1 MMASHASRQWHSG
14 ILTCRIKIG
23 QSRTESGD
31 NSVICTRQQSR
42 KMSLSPSHNVAPD
55 TTPPES
61 CHIKDLLNKNINGV
75 NVESLPYPVD
85 PDAQATVT
93 DFLDFTEYLP
103 SDLVRSLTLV
113 GKLDQIYCDASTNV
127 HHLTKQYAALP
138 QLPIEERLDAME
150 LRGNISK
157 SLDELMNARILA
169 HAEAVH
175 IAENVERHFNR
186 IKSILKKL
194 QVIADNYPSSQEV
207 SPTVPKSRS
216 PVANRPQKLTLRLDG
231 RRAREIR
238 PRKQRNFRITI
249 PGEVLAPYEVDDPS
263 YDEESDDSN
272 SDEQNLQNTP
282 SLFSHIDHSNLK
294 HKLRITHK
302 REKDKTDKKDDK
314 DDKDEKEEK
323 IKKDRSE
330 KNEKLPRSSRAP
342 GTMGTNA
349 HSSVAGISTSN
360 ALAQL
365 EPPPANA
372 KPGDKELPW
381 LRLNAWELAKLRKRM
396 KKNAIWSPSDTM
408 IARELKL
415 LGRGL
420 DAYNLAVKA
429 IEDAGET
436 PKFGEPPQLRGET
449 VHAEGAMSVEAVRN
463 LQSQLCNQNIK
474 SNELKIQK
482 REKEIALAAEEAEK
496 AARQMM
502 TSAEAIKSLFT
513 KKNDIVLDNDHK
525 LQVIAQSEDKV
536 VNKYLDDKKS
546 LPRSPAKITINKRKR
561 EEKDVNEQASCLVI
575 NDHHDIDKKTKPL
588 QKKTKIEFTVPAE
601 APPLLEKIAPNLI
614 TEKPI
619 ILKSAKSDCNLPGLS
634 FDVTSKNH
642 DSSAKSP
649 TKLLLTVAPIQHEV
663 KKQVKK
669 EIKTLETA
677 ANSRPR
683 RTSGVPTP
691 ITPCHNI
698 SDTVLIKQPNSS
710 RGQKSSV
717 EAGPITATAPIDRP
731 RRTSTARN
739 TPAPPDIRVQGKR
752 GKRPAPGEVTA
763 NNSGSTTVSVVGKRS
778 RATRK
783 KPGPKKDKKDDHENG
798 TSQEIFDEFD
808 DEGNLIDPAEPR
820 YCNCNR
826 VSFGVMI
833 ACEGQN
839 CEKEWFHI
847 ECVGL
852 LDVPPRTTKWYCP
865 SCRVSLGIGEKGEV
879 SARGVKK

>member
-1 MMASHASRQWHSG
+1 MMASHASRHG

-31 NSVICTRQQSR
+31 SSVICARQQSR
-42 KMSLSPSHNVAPD
+42 KMSLSPTLNVAPD
-55 TTPPES
+55 TTPPKS
-61 CHIKDLLNKNINGV
+61 CHKKDNLKQNINGF
-75 NVESLPYPVD
+75 NVESLQYPVD

-103 SDLVRSLTLV
+103 SDMVRSLTLV

-138 QLPIEERLDAME
+138 QLPIEERPDAME
-150 LRGNISK
+150 LRGDISK

-169 HAEAVH
+169 HAEAIH

-186 IKSILKKL
+186 IKSILEKL
-194 QVIADNYPSSQEV
+194 QVIADDYPSSQEV
-207 SPTVPKSRS
+207 SPTATKSRS
-216 PVANRPQKLTLRLDG
+216 PVANRPQKLTLKLDG
-231 RRAREIR
+231 RHAREIR

-249 PGEVLAPYEVDDPS
+249 PGEVLAPYEVDDQS
-263 YDEESDDSN
+263 YDEESEDN
-272 SDEQNLQNTP
+272 E
-282 SLFSHIDHSNLK
+282 K
-294 HKLRITHK
+294 YK
-302 REKDKTDKKDDK
+302 KDK
-314 DDKDEKEEK
+314 
-323 IKKDRSE
+323 SE
-330 KNEKLPRSSRAP
+330 KNEKPPRSSRAP

-365 EPPPANA
+365 KPPSADA
-372 KPGDKELPW
+372 KPGDHELPW

-420 DAYNLAVKA
+420 DAYQSAVKA

-436 PKFGEPPQLRGET
+436 PTFEEPPQLRGET

-463 LQSQLCNQNIK
+463 LQSQLCIQNIK

-502 TSAEAIKSLFT
+502 SSAEAIKELFT
-513 KKNDIVLDNDHK
+513 KKNEIALDNDHK
-525 LQVIAQSEDKV
+525 VQVTVQSEDKV

-546 LPRSPAKITINKRKR
+546 LPRRPAKITINKRKR
-561 EEKDVNEQASCLVI
+561 EEQDIIEPAACVNT
-575 NDHHDIDKKTKPL
+575 NDHDLDKKARPL
-588 QKKTKIEFTVPAE
+588 PKKTKIESTVPAE
-601 APPLLEKIAPNLI
+601 VPLLLEKLAPDLI
-614 TEKPI
+614 TDKPI
-619 ILKSAKSDCNLPGLS
+619 ILKSAKSECNLPGLS
-634 FDVTSKNH
+634 FDITAKNH
-642 DSSAKSP
+642 GSSAKSP
-649 TKLLLTVAPIQHEV
+649 TKLLLTVAPIQNDA
-663 KKQVKK
+663 KKQIKK

-683 RTSGVPTP
+683 RTSGAPTP

-698 SDTVLIKQPNSS
+698 SDTLPIKQPTSS
-710 RGQKSSV
+710 RGQKPSI
-717 EAGPITATAPIDRP
+717 EAGPIIATAPIDRP
-731 RRTSTARN
+731 RRTSTTRN
-739 TPAPPDIRVQGKR
+739 TPVPPETRVQGRR

-763 NNSGSTTVSVVGKRS
+763 NTSGSTTVSVVGKRS

-783 KPGPKKDKKDDHENG
+783 KPGPKKDKKDDLENG

-865 SCRVSLGIGEKGEV
+865 SCRVSFGIGEKGE
-879 SARGVKK
+879 